1 VGTAGRTTDR
11 ATYPGRVPKRHLRL
25 TDADNA
31 EIEAALGELRRQLR
45 VPTGFPEEVVAEA
58 ERAAR
63 SPRRPRADETD
74 VPFVTIDPPTSK
86 DLDQALHLERDG
98 KGYHVR
104 YAIADV
110 AAFVKAGGKL
120 DDEAHRRGE
129 TLYAPDGNARLYP
142 PVLSE
147 GAASLLPD
155 EVRPALVWT
164 LQLDGTGEGI
174 DVHVRRALV
183 RSRAKLDYAG
193 VQRSLDDGSAD
204 DVLFLLREVGI
215 LRQQREARRGGVSLQ
230 LPEQEVTRGRDG
242 YELSYRPP
250 LPVEGWN
257 AQISLMTGM
266 AAAELMLTA
275 KVGILRTVPSAD
287 PERLARLRRTAA
299 ALDVPWPAEL
309 DYADFV
315 RSLDANV
322 PRQAALLQQA
332 AGVMRGSG
340 YTAFEGRAPKDPV
353 HAALA
358 STYAHTT
365 APLRRL
371 VDRYVGEA
379 CVALSAGKEPAAWV
393 RDALPEL
400 PAVMQ
405 ESAQKASQ
413 YEAGIVST
421 LEAAVLQRRVGKTFE
436 AVVVEIDDDG
446 EGGVVQ
452 LREPAVTARCEGKH
466 LPLGARIEVRLE
478 LADVMQRQVRFAVA
492 EPSTTRRRRASSR

>member
-1 VGTAGRTTDR
+1 M
-11 ATYPGRVPKRHLRL
+11 PKRHLRL
-25 TDADNA
+25 TDADNR
-31 EIEAALGELRRQLR
+31 EIEAALAELRRQLR
-45 VPTGFPEEVVAEA
+45 VPDAFPKEVLAEA

-63 SPRRPRADETD
+63 SHRRPRADETD

-86 DLDQALHLERDG
+86 DLDQAMHLERDG
-98 KGYHVR
+98 KGYRVR

-110 AAFVKAGGKL
+110 AGFVEPDGAL
-120 DDEAHRRGE
+120 DAEAHLRGE

-164 LQLDGTGEGI
+164 MALDATGEGI
-174 DVHVRRALV
+174 DVHVRHALV

-193 VQRSLDDGSAD
+193 VQLSLDNGSAD
-204 DVLFLLREVGI
+204 DVLFLLREVGV
-215 LRQQREARRGGVSLQ
+215 LREQREARRGGVSLQ

-242 YELSYRPP
+242 YVLSYRPP
-250 LPVEGWN
+250 LQVEGWN

-275 KVGILRTVPSAD
+275 KVGILRTVPEAD
-287 PERLARLRRTAA
+287 PKRLARLRRTAA
-299 ALDVPWPAEL
+299 ALDVPWPDGLGYPE
-309 DYADFV
+309 FV

-379 CVALSAGKEPAAWV
+379 CVALSAGKQPAEWV
-393 RDALPEL
+393 RAALPEL
-400 PAVMQ
+400 PAVMEQ
-405 ESAQKASQ
+405 SAQKASQ

-421 LEAAVLQRRVGKTFE
+421 LEAAVLQHRVGQTFE
-436 AVVVEIDDDG
+436 AVVVEADDDG
-446 EGGVVQ
+446 DGGLVQ
-452 LREPAVTARCEGKH
+452 LREPAVTARCDGQG
-466 LPLGARIEVRLE
+466 LPLGERIQVRLE
-478 LADVMQRQVRFAVA
+478 LADVLRRQARFAVV
-492 EPSTTRRRRASSR
+492 